1 MTRYKLRF
9 LTWYTGSSSFSP
21 NPIPC
26 PFFPVPISKAGSL
39 SDERWFEV
47 SHWVN
52 LISFDLQKF
61 CVVLRWHLS
70 LKIYTEVTFC
80 VLFVA
85 GTQFSGSSRTR
96 LSKKK
101 FFRRQNKTKYYSKC
115 LKLSY
120 LFVLY

>member
-1 MTRYKLRF
+1 MASYKLRF
-9 LTWYTGSSSFSP
+9 LTWYTGSSCSSPIRILVQSFDS
-21 NPIPC
+21 
-26 PFFPVPISKAGSL
+26 VSEAESASGEL
-39 SDERWFEV
+39 WFEE

-52 LISFDLQKF
+52 FISFDLQKF

-115 LKLSY
+115 LNLSY